1 MMKTPKERL
10 QGARAPR
17 ANVESKDEAQMK
29 GRYKIFVTEPLPELE
44 VGLKPLRRIA
54 EIKCPEEFTG
64 KVLAEDIRDVDGI
77 VAGDA
82 KITRESLEEAQRLKV
97 IGRYGVGVDSV
108 DLDACTEKG
117 IIVFNAPGLNSVSVA
132 EHAVG
137 MMIAI
142 SKRFLLFD
150 KLVRTGKWGEKVRYM
165 NAELSKKTVGII
177 GLGDIGRLVANI
189 VKACDMKVL
198 TYDPYVSKE
207 KAMEAGAYL
216 VDLKTLLTE
225 SDFVS
230 IHCPST
236 EKTRDLIGEDELR
249 LMKKTAVLINT
260 ARGDIV
266 KEEALC
272 RALKERW
279 IAGAG
284 IDVFEKEPLTA
295 KHPFAQL
302 DNILLSPH
310 AASWTT
316 EAVRRIS
323 ICVGKNIMK
332 VFEGQLP
339 ENIVNKKV
347 LEKLDTASVAE

>member
-1 MMKTPKERL
+1 MK
-10 QGARAPR
+10 
-17 ANVESKDEAQMK
+17 S
-29 GRYKIFVTEPLPELE
+29 RYRIFVTEPLPELE

-54 EIKCPEEFTG
+54 EIKCPREFTG
-64 KVLAEDIRDVDGI
+64 KVLAEDIRDVDAI

-82 KITRESLEEAQRLKV
+82 RITRKSLEGVQRLKV

-108 DLDACTEKG
+108 DLDACTEKR
-117 IIVFNAPGLNSVSVA
+117 IIVFNAPGLNAVSVA
-132 EHAVG
+132 EHTIG

-150 KLVRTGKWGEKVRYM
+150 KLVRTGMWGEKVRYM
-165 NAELSKKTVGII
+165 NTELSKKTVGII
-177 GLGDIGRLVANI
+177 GFGDIGRWVAKM
-189 VKACDMKVL
+189 VKGSDMKVL
-198 TYDPYVSKE
+198 AYDPYVSKE
-207 KAMEAGAYL
+207 KAMEVDANL
-216 VDLKTLLTE
+216 VDLKTLLRE

-236 EKTRDLIGEDELR
+236 DKTRGIIGEDELR
-249 LMKKTAVLINT
+249 LMKKTAILINT

-266 KEEALC
+266 REEALY

-284 IDVFEKEPLTA
+284 IDVFEREPLTA
-295 KHPFAQL
+295 KHPFIEL
-302 DNILLSPH
+302 DNILLTPH

-316 EAVRRIS
+316 EAVRRIA
-323 ICVGKNIMK
+323 ICVGENMMK
-332 VFEGQLP
+332 VFDGQLP

-347 LEKLDTASVAE
+347 LEKLK